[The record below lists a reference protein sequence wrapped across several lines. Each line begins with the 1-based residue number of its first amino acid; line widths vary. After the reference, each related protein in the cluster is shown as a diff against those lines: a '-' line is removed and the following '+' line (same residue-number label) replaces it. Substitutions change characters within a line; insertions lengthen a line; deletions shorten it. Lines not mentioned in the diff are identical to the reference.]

1 MLSLPEQIVV
11 KLFSEILEKNTYN
24 FNCKKCCEQLEEY
37 FKKIEIKDVSL
48 DNLYKYRNIYEY
60 ILDIH
65 EDKEKIEHFRKKIRN
80 TKDQIKKSKIINT
93 RIFRIELI
101 IFCVF
106 IFIGFFFL
114 FWGFLF
120 WMFLIFSAIF
130 SIWFR
135 LDNENEWKT
144 FWPSMIFNIFFLV
157 ITFTFFTL
165 STKEWIIYWFISFII
180 SQFLGNFVD
189 SFIREKVNYIPD
201 HILYNYSFEWFYSYK
216 SEPYIRFFRSMIL
229 KDAHEIELVISFL
242 NESIENQLTIQSK
255 RHEELKL
262 AAINREKIENIKKM
276 DPYDF
281 EFFIAQIFEYYWFK
295 SKTTKKS
302 WDDGIDIMLWRWVEL
317 MAVQCKRQKWNVW
330 TPSIRNF
337 IGSMQFANIK
347 KWFFVTTGN
356 FSLETMKM
364 LRHANYELFLIDIG
378 TIERLI
384 AHKNKWWEID
394 KFNSIIEEWF
404 SDIKDYTQ
412 VNRDSREE
420 GKQKYKYLRKYNKYK
435 KGI

>member
-1 MLSLPEQIVV
+1 MQIDKDDRFKWYELEFAEDLLYINFFIVWIGYPKDESEIFDIVEFMIELVDSSNLDSFLLRLKPERLELIKESVDYIDDFLKENIDFIEKIMSDNFLIEQQKTLYVNDRNPIAKNLENTTFKLEILPIFFI
-11 KLFSEILEKNTYN
+11 LFSPYLFLIL
-24 FNCKKCCEQLEEY
+24 FL
-37 FKKIEIKDVSL
+37 FKK
-48 DNLYKYRNIYEY
+48 
-60 ILDIH
+60 
-65 EDKEKIEHFRKKIRN
+65 
-80 TKDQIKKSKIINT
+80 TA
-93 RIFRIELI
+93 
-101 IFCVF
+101 F
-106 IFIGFFFL
+106 IFL
-114 FWGFLF
+114 Y
-120 WMFLIFSAIF
+120 FSAILL
-130 SIWFR
+130 IW
-135 LDNENEWKT
+135 
-144 FWPSMIFNIFFLV
+144 IFYKFYQKILLKKIANFDL
-157 ITFTFFTL
+157 THSHL
-165 STKEWIIYWFISFII
+165 ISSKI
-180 SQFLGNFVD
+180 
-189 SFIREKVNYIPD
+189 
-201 HILYNYSFEWFYSYK
+201 
-216 SEPYIRFFRSMIL
+216 SEPRSLLL
-229 KDAHEIELVISFL
+229 KFYNWKFKLSFQQSLNNVIAGKNRIIQDKL
-242 NESIENQLTIQSK
+242 NK
-255 RHEELKL
+255 
-262 AAINREKIENIKKM
+262 EKIENIKKM

-302 WDDGIDIMLWRWVEL
+302 WDDGIDIMLWKWVEL

-364 LRHANYELFLIDIG
+364 LRHANYELFLIDVG

-435 KGI
+435 KGS

>member
-130 SIWFR
+130 SI
-135 LDNENEWKT
+135 
-144 FWPSMIFNIFFLV
+144 
-157 ITFTFFTL
+157 
-165 STKEWIIYWFISFII
+165 
-180 SQFLGNFVD
+180 
-189 SFIREKVNYIPD
+189 
-201 HILYNYSFEWFYSYK
+201 
-216 SEPYIRFFRSMIL
+216 
-229 KDAHEIELVISFL
+229 
-242 NESIENQLTIQSK
+242 
-255 RHEELKL
+255 
-262 AAINREKIENIKKM
+262 
-276 DPYDF
+276 
-281 EFFIAQIFEYYWFK
+281 
-295 SKTTKKS
+295 
-302 WDDGIDIMLWRWVEL
+302 
-317 MAVQCKRQKWNVW
+317 
-330 TPSIRNF
+330 
-337 IGSMQFANIK
+337 
-347 KWFFVTTGN
+347 
-356 FSLETMKM
+356 
-364 LRHANYELFLIDIG
+364 
-378 TIERLI
+378 
-384 AHKNKWWEID
+384 
-394 KFNSIIEEWF
+394 
-404 SDIKDYTQ
+404 
-412 VNRDSREE
+412 
-420 GKQKYKYLRKYNKYK
+420 
-435 KGI
+435 